1 MGGSLKDIRYG
12 VFVCVCARAPARA
25 CIHKVSFCK
34 FLFCLHA
41 YYLHCQLVVKPVQQ
55 NKGVEERNR
64 RDIEAEERRVNP
76 EVSLASKTQQVARLL
91 ASLVLLPSPH
101 LTARAL

>member
-1 MGGSLKDIRYG
+1 MCNTLN
-12 VFVCVCARAPARA
+12 P
-25 CIHKVSFCK
+25 SFASHVTLYCGNSI
-34 FLFCLHA
+34 LFMSITCT

-91 ASLVLLPSPH
+91 GSLVLPPSPQ
-101 LTARAL
+101 T

>member
-1 MGGSLKDIRYG
+1 MCNTLNHGFASHVTLNGAIQFC
-12 VFVCVCARAPARA
+12 FVY
-25 CIHKVSFCK
+25 
-34 FLFCLHA
+34 A

-55 NKGVEERNR
+55 NKGVDERNR

-91 ASLVLLPSPH
+91 ASIALLPSPQ
-101 LTARAL
+101 T